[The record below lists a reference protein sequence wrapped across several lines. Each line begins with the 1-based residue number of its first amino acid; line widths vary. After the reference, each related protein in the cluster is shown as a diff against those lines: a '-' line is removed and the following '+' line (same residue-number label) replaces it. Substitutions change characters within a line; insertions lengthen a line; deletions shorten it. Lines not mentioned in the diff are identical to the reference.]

1 MNAYKNIQSS
11 YLNRSLAIANLYH
24 EHSLKLIELI
34 LNQNKH
40 VLESSHK
47 RTHDLLTV
55 KDLSNVHQL
64 VTKDV
69 ANQVQDYT
77 NFATSAYQLG
87 CKANSEFIENCKS
100 HCQEQ
105 NELTNETLKTIINSE
120 NPINS
125 LANTFAKATL
135 DASNLA
141 INTAKGKV
149 KV

>member
-105 NELTNETLKTIINSE
+105 NELTNEALKTITNSE

>member
-55 KDLSNVHQL
+55 KDLSNV
-64 VTKDV
+64 
-69 ANQVQDYT
+69 
-77 NFATSAYQLG
+77 
-87 CKANSEFIENCKS
+87 
-100 HCQEQ
+100 
-105 NELTNETLKTIINSE
+105 
-120 NPINS
+120 
-125 LANTFAKATL
+125 
-135 DASNLA
+135 
-141 INTAKGKV
+141 
-149 KV
+149 

>member
-87 CKANSEFIENCKS
+87 CKANSEFIEICKS

-105 NELTNETLKTIINSE
+105 NELTNEALKTITNSE

>member
-105 NELTNETLKTIINSE
+105 NELTNETLKTITNSE

>member
-55 KDLSNVHQL
+55 KDLSNVHQF

-105 NELTNETLKTIINSE
+105 NELTNEALKTITNSE

>member
-1 MNAYKNIQSS
+1 MNTYKNIQSS

-105 NELTNETLKTIINSE
+105 NELTNETLKTITNSE

>member
-105 NELTNETLKTIINSE
+105 NELTNEALKTITNSE

-149 KV
+149 KG

>member
-11 YLNRSLAIANLYH
+11 YLIRSLAIANLYH

-105 NELTNETLKTIINSE
+105 NELTNEALKTITNSE

>member
-105 NELTNETLKTIINSE
+105 NELTNEALKTITNSE

-125 LANTFAKATL
+125 LANTFA
-135 DASNLA
+135 
-141 INTAKGKV
+141 
-149 KV
+149 